1 MDVSESFF
9 RRSLFN
15 VFFLAA
21 MSSSRSDVVTQF
33 VRPLVRHQGVFF
45 SLRSYKGVSRSLMC
59 VSMKY
64 QGCFMQVSLI
74 GSFKVVSRK
83 FQGCF
88 EGVSR
93 VFQRS
98 SDDYSS
104 KF

>member
-1 MDVSESFF
+1 MF
-9 RRSLFN
+9 
-15 VFFLAA
+15 
-21 MSSSRSDVVTQF
+21 
-33 VRPLVRHQGVFF
+33 QG
-45 SLRSYKGVSRSLMC
+45 SLMG

-64 QGCFMQVSLI
+64 QGCFMHVSWI

-93 VFQRS
+93 VFQNS
-98 SDDYSS
+98 EDDSR